1 MNKLNLNHN
10 KSKSETILS
19 LLEFVKID
27 KIDKKEIGGAIIPTT
42 QDNKDMLIARLKNK
56 INYLEQELIIINK
69 NIIE

>member
-19 LLEFVKID
+19 LLEFVNLD
-27 KIDKKEIGGAIIPTT
+27 NKKEIGGEKIPDT
-42 QDNKDMLIARLKNK
+42 QDNRDILIARLRNK
-56 INYLEQELIIINK
+56 INYLEQELTIINK